1 MIQAIKIRVL
11 YALHMIAP
19 LAFAA
24 WHLERL
30 RPSTLLELRALFS

>member
-1 MIQAIKIRVL
+1 MIKAIKVRAI
-11 YALHMIAP
+11 YAIHMLAP

-24 WHLERL
+24 WHIERL